1 MHSMLLQL
9 HAQMKTPVRQQQN
22 ASRKADWRF
31 KKVPA
36 DQVDPPAAKPSS
48 TCKLLPQ
55 IVCVTISA
63 EARLQTTA
71 ACHTSSSPPY
81 STDPP
86 PLLRSAAHKH
96 HIRAKRAALGVGTV
110 QKGTTERT
118 QGYATLL

>member
-1 MHSMLLQL
+1 MR
-9 HAQMKTPVRQQQN
+9 KD
-22 ASRKADWRF
+22 ASATTTKRF

-71 ACHTSSSPPY
+71 ACHTGSSPPY

-96 HIRAKRAALGVGTV
+96 HI
-110 QKGTTERT
+110 
-118 QGYATLL
+118 